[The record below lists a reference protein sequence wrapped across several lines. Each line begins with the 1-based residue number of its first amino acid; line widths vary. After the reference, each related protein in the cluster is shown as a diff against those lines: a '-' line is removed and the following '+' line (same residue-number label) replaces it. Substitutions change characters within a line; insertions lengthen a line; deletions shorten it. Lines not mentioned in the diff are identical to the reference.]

1 MHNYLIL
8 VEKLQSLYEGAAY
21 EIGDSEIHGQ
31 GVMANRKMKH
41 GDIIDK
47 ATDPSRK
54 ENGLPKVTP
63 MGSKLNH
70 SWDPNCMLNV
80 VVTSRIIFH
89 NLIAYK
95 DIEPGDELTVDYSK
109 YPEFKDPKPNWK

>member
-1 MHNYLIL
+1 MYQLLI
-8 VEKLQSLYEGAAY
+8 EKLQSLYEDDKY
-21 EIGDSEIHGQ
+21 EYGDSKIHGT
-31 GVMANRKMKH
+31 GVMATNKMKH

-47 ATDPSRK
+47 ATDPSRT

-70 SWDPNCMLNV
+70 SWDPNCILNMV
-80 VVTSRIIFH
+80 RTSRIIFH

-95 DIEPGDELTVDYSK
+95 DIKPGEELTVDYSK
-109 YPEFKDPKPNWK
+109 YSEFKDPTPDWK

>member
-1 MHNYLIL
+1 MQHVIT
-8 VEKLQSLYEGAAY
+8 EKLHSLYEGTAY
-21 EIGDSEIHGQ
+21 KFGPSKIHGT

-41 GDIIDK
+41 GDVIDK

-54 ENGLPKVTP
+54 EKGMPKVTP
-63 MGSKLNH
+63 MGTKLNH
-70 SWDPNCMLNV
+70 SWDPNCILNM

-95 DIEPGDELTVDYSK
+95 DIKPGDELTVDYSK

>member
-1 MHNYLIL
+1 MYSLL
-8 VEKLQSLYEGAAY
+8 SEKLESLYEGAAY
-21 EIGDSEIHGQ
+21 EFGDSKIHGT
-31 GVMANRKMKH
+31 GVMSNRKMKH

-54 ENGLPKVTP
+54 KDGIQAVTS

-70 SWDPNCMLNV
+70 SWDPNCMLNM
-80 VVTSRIIFH
+80 VVTSRIIFY
-89 NLIAYK
+89 NLIAYR

-109 YPEFKDPKPNWK
+109 YPEFKDPKPDWK